1 MLTVSEEWKNRIY
14 DDAPALL
21 LKADIILDNGNELY
35 LDYEDYDDDFMSSG
49 NTFEDSTS
57 GENSFD
63 IGQAIMN
70 TFLFTLNNFD
80 GRFDDVSFKNSVIIP
95 YVGMTMSDG
104 TEEWVKKGKFM
115 VSDPGRRGGILSFTA
130 YDFMLKLDNTPFSN
144 VQIAYPTT
152 IGDMAHA
159 ICTECGVTLATTTFF
174 NSTYVVNSAPVGDF
188 SCRQI
193 ISYIAQIAGCFAR
206 FNANGELEIKWY
218 PAVDITAK
226 NYHDITEYAS
236 LETGLEDVF
245 ITGIKVSSYYNED
258 AIGDEETDNSNVEEY
273 LAGADGYALCISK
286 NPLIPYGNA
295 KVVADS
301 LYSKLK
307 DTAFRPLELR
317 TFFDPSMEAG
327 DAAVITDVDGN
338 TYAFF
343 VTNISAPVGSYVTIR
358 CGAENTEENAASQYS
373 GAKSEVLKA
382 LDIVNAKI
390 QNLVSVHLE
399 SEVAKFGYATIQQ
412 ADILSANIKVV
423 SGDLADYKT
432 VVAEQFSAQDAVL
445 QTLVVKDAELE
456 EAVIGKADITL
467 ANIDTA
473 NVNREK
479 VKDLFVE
486 LGMIKEAVISE
497 GRITGYLDAVK
508 INASDIATGT
518 LAVER
523 LIISGSDKSIVY
535 ALNNMGELVSKNV
548 DSIDGGVLTERTVT
562 ADRIV
567 SHSIT
572 VNEVTTENL
581 IGANGWIN
589 LADGTFNYGNQIAWD
604 GKKLDINAEAVTVHT
619 DGRYSTQ
626 SDIDNALAN
635 MKIGARNLIRN
646 SKTLLFEKYYF
657 ESVAL
662 TDENG
667 LMLTDEDGKI
677 LIA

>member
-1 MLTVSEEWKNRIY
+1 MLAVSEEWKNRIY

-21 LKADIILDNGNELY
+21 LKADVALDNGNTLH
-35 LDYEDYDDDFMSSG
+35 LDYEEDDDDFMGSG
-49 NTFEDSTS
+49 NSFEDSTS

-70 TFLFTLNNFD
+70 TFSFALNNFD
-80 GRFDDVSFKNSVIIP
+80 GRFDDISFKNSVITP
-95 YVGMTMSDG
+95 YVGMMMSDG

-115 VSDPGRRGGILSFTA
+115 VSDPGRRGGILSFIA
-130 YDFMLKLDNTPFSN
+130 YDFMIKLDNTPFSN
-144 VQIAYPTT
+144 VQITYPTT
-152 IGDMAHA
+152 IGDMAQA
-159 ICTECGVTLATTTFF
+159 ICDACGVTLATTTFF
-174 NSTYVVNSAPVGDF
+174 NSTYIVNSAPVGDF

-206 FNANGELEIKWY
+206 FNADGELEIKWY
-218 PAVDITAK
+218 PTVDTTAK

-236 LETGLEDVF
+236 LETGLENVS

-258 AIGDEETDNSNVEEY
+258 AIGDEETDSSNVEEY
-273 LAGADGYALCISK
+273 LSGTEGYALCISK

-295 KVVADS
+295 KTIADS
-301 LYSKLK
+301 LYSKLN
-307 DTAFRPLELR
+307 DTTFRPLDLK

-327 DAAVITDVDGN
+327 DAAVITDVDDN
-338 TYAFF
+338 TYVFF
-343 VTNISAPVGSYVTIR
+343 VTNISAPVGAYATIR
-358 CGAENTEENAASQYS
+358 CGAETTEENAASQYS

-399 SEVAKFGYATIQQ
+399 AEVAKFGY
-412 ADILSANIKVV
+412 
-423 SGDLADYKT
+423 
-432 VVAEQFSAQDAVL
+432 
-445 QTLVVKDAELE
+445 
-456 EAVIGKADITL
+456 ADITL
-467 ANIDTA
+467 ANIDTS

-604 GKKLDINAEAVTVHT
+604 GKKLDIDAEAVTVHT

-657 ESVAL
+657 ETVAL

>member
-1 MLTVSEEWKNRIY
+1 MLAVSEEWKNRIY

-21 LKADIILDNGNELY
+21 LKADVALDNGNTLH
-35 LDYEDYDDDFMSSG
+35 LDYEEDDDDFMGSG
-49 NTFEDSTS
+49 NSFEDSTS

-70 TFLFTLNNFD
+70 TFSFALNNFD
-80 GRFDDVSFKNSVIIP
+80 GRFDDISFKNSVITP
-95 YVGMTMSDG
+95 YIGMLMSDG
-104 TEEWVKKGKFM
+104 AEEWVKKGKFM

-130 YDFMLKLDNTPFSN
+130 YDFMIKLDNTPFSN
-144 VQIAYPTT
+144 VQITYPAT
-152 IGDMAHA
+152 IGDMSQA
-159 ICTECGVTLATTTFF
+159 ICTACGVTLATTTFF
-174 NSTYVVNSAPVGDF
+174 YSTYVVNSAPVGDF

-206 FNANGELEIKWY
+206 FNADGELEIKWY
-218 PAVDITAK
+218 PTVDTTAK
-226 NYHDITEYAS
+226 NYHDIAEYAS
-236 LETGLEDVF
+236 LETELEDVS

-258 AIGDEETDNSNVEEY
+258 AIGDEETDTSNVEEY
-273 LAGADGYALCISK
+273 LSGADGYALCISE
-286 NPLIPYGNA
+286 NPLIPHGNA
-295 KVVADS
+295 KTVAES
-301 LYSKLK
+301 LYSKFK
-307 DTAFRPLELR
+307 DTTFRPLELK

-327 DAAVITDVDGN
+327 DVAVITDVDGN
-338 TYAFF
+338 TYVFF
-343 VTNISAPVGSYVTIR
+343 VTNISAPVGAYATIR
-358 CGAENTEENAASQYS
+358 CGAETTEENAASQYS

-399 SEVAKFGYATIQQ
+399 AEVAKFGYA
-412 ADILSANIKVV
+412 N
-423 SGDLADYKT
+423 
-432 VVAEQFSAQDAVL
+432 
-445 QTLVVKDAELE
+445 
-456 EAVIGKADITL
+456 ITL

-508 INASDIATGT
+508 INASDITTGT
-518 LAVER
+518 LALER
-523 LIISGSDKSIVY
+523 LIIHGSDKSIVY

-567 SHSIT
+567 AHGIT
-572 VNEVTTENL
+572 VHEITTEDL

-589 LADGTFNYGNQIAWD
+589 LSEGTFNYGNQIAWD
-604 GKKLDINAEAVTVHT
+604 GKKLDINAEAITVHT

-657 ESVAL
+657 ETVAL

-667 LMLTDEDGKI
+667 LLLTDEDGKI

>member
-80 GRFDDVSFKNSVIIP
+80 GRFDNVSFKNSVIIP

-174 NSTYVVNSAPVGDF
+174 SSTYVVSSAPVGDF

-258 AIGDEETDNSNVEEY
+258 AIGDDETDNSNVEEY

-286 NPLIPYGNA
+286 NPLIPHGNA
-295 KVVADS
+295 KAVADS

-307 DTAFRPLELR
+307 DTTFRPLELR

-327 DAAVITDVDGN
+327 DAAVITDVDGS

-399 SEVAKFGYATIQQ
+399 SEVAKFGYA
-412 ADILSANIKVV
+412 
-423 SGDLADYKT
+423 
-432 VVAEQFSAQDAVL
+432 
-445 QTLVVKDAELE
+445 
-456 EAVIGKADITL
+456 DITL
-467 ANIDTA
+467 ANIDTS

-486 LGMIKEAVISE
+486 IGMIKEAVISE

-523 LIISGSDKSIVY
+523 LIISGSNKSIVY

-581 IGANGWIN
+581 IGANGWVN
-589 LADGTFNYGNQIAWD
+589 LAEGTFNYGNQIAWD

-657 ESVAL
+657 ETVAL

-667 LMLTDEDGKI
+667 LLLTDEDGKI